1 MNERVKTLL
10 DGRRERLGHRTG
22 RALVLPE
29 GDPSPL
35 PEGDRAHL
43 LDYALELYENE
54 LEWENITGEEQLDD
68 GAVVQLAFP
77 GFLAFIRGL
86 LLSEA
91 MPDSLAPASPRPEV
105 VDDVLVF
112 LGGRALELKED
123 FVRGDPDAEVAARTA
138 VALRMTDRLIDL
150 VMFHL
155 YSLTAAEIEAFD
167 A

>member
-1 MNERVKTLL
+1 MNERIKTLL

-22 RALVLPE
+22 RALVPPA

-43 LDYALELYENE
+43 LDYAVELYENE
-54 LEWENITGEEQLDD
+54 LEWENITGEEQLEG

-77 GFLAFIRGL
+77 GFLAYVRGL
-86 LLSEA
+86 LLTEA

-105 VDDVLVF
+105 VGDVLAF
-112 LGGRALELKED
+112 LGGRALELKEAS
-123 FVRGDPDAEVAARTA
+123 VGGDPDPEAQARTA

-155 YSLTAAEIEAFD
+155 YGLTTDEIEAFGG
-167 A
+167 